1 MLSLLTPV
9 AALLIIWGLVLIT
22 TRWSPYALGFYPH
35 GTIGSA
41 AMYIVLA
48 FAFPSVEG
56 AAAREQMMVLLHAC
70 FAGSSLC
77 WWWTALRMAQ
87 MHGRPLRLP
96 RALTHVLPVVF
107 VGVPLVFGFAGVPAT
122 FVSHG
127 PPEAFVYHLGWYVL
141 VVSLTCVSIATITLG
156 LQRAWTASVA
166 EDRLQFA
173 CVAAVTV
180 APMVLGA
187 VAAIQQGPLELM
199 SIGYGISCAIII
211 VAMYYGQMAPGLGL
225 SLDEVWATDPTA
237 CLVLDRYNRLVYA
250 NESAKKLLAEA
261 KGRGK
266 PVGEWLSAAVT
277 GRNGEPI
284 DIDTLLSDQESA
296 STRLLRL
303 RSVPER
309 LFVCETRL
317 LRARGAVIGRVL
329 SLRDETTHEKFREA
343 ALAARRME
351 SLSHMAGSVA
361 HRFNNLL
368 VSVVGNVDIAKYEI
382 EQDSLNH
389 QSVREILHDI
399 QAAGQQAAELAKQL
413 VTFTGN
419 QLGHKEALD
428 LNLTVHEALALIGK
442 RLPARVRCD
451 VALAASHL
459 MVQGDRSQL
468 IELVLNLVSNAQ
480 EAYADAGGSIRVTT
494 GFRTV
499 REGDLSGIYNR
510 GAMRPGEY
518 AFIEVTDHGPGL
530 PADLA
535 DRLFDPFVTTKDDAQ
550 GLGLATVLGTAIAHE
565 GGVEVRS
572 DGRGSSFTIYLPQL
586 PTTDKADDSEHVTV
600 GPVSRESCL
609 VVDDHPEVLNVHRA
623 MLESLG
629 RQAVATTSPTHA
641 LEMAR
646 MYRFELA
653 LVDVSMPELRGDELV
668 ALMREVDPDLPVIL
682 VSGYADEQAEAE
694 RMPGRTVFIEKP
706 FGLTEL
712 HDAILEVTRPAA
724 GSVRAEVISLSL
736 VHDKQ
741 D

>member
-1 MLSLLTPV
+1 MLPLLTI
-9 AALLIIWGLVLIT
+9 AAGLLIIWGLVLIT
-22 TRWSPYALGFYPH
+22 TRWSPHALGFYPH
-35 GTIGSA
+35 ATIGSA

-48 FAFPSVEG
+48 YAFPAVEAG
-56 AAAREQMMVLLHAC
+56 TARELLLLLLHAC
-70 FAGSSLC
+70 FAGSALC
-77 WWWTALRMAQ
+77 WWWLALRMAQ
-87 MHGRPLRLP
+87 MQGRPVGLP
-96 RALTHVLPVVF
+96 RALTHLLPVML
-107 VGVPLVFGFAGVPAT
+107 VGVPLLLGFAGVPGT
-122 FVSHG
+122 FVSHA
-127 PPEAFVYHLGWYVL
+127 PPEAFVYHPGWYVL
-141 VVSLTCVSIATITLG
+141 VASLCAVSIATIGLG
-156 LQRAWTASVA
+156 AHRAWTASVA

-173 CVAAVTV
+173 CIAAVAVVPT
-180 APMVLGA
+180 ALGCIAA
-187 VAAIQQGPLELM
+187 VQQGPLELM
-199 SIGYGISCAIII
+199 SVGYGVSCAIII
-211 VAMYYGQMAPGLGL
+211 VAIYRGHMSPGLGL
-225 SLDEVWATDPTA
+225 SLDEVWATDPSA

-250 NESAKKLLAEA
+250 NESAQALLEGASE
-261 KGRGK
+261 RGK
-266 PVGEWLSAAVT
+266 RVRDWIAAAVT
-277 GRNGEPI
+277 GRNGEPV
-284 DIDTLLSDQESA
+284 DIDALLSAREEA
-296 STRLLRL
+296 ATRLLRL
-303 RSVPER
+303 RSLPDR
-309 LFVCETRL
+309 LFVCESRL

-329 SLRDETTHEKFREA
+329 ALRDETTHEKFREA
-343 ALAARRME
+343 ALASRRME

-413 VTFTGN
+413 VTSTGN

-459 MVQGDRSQL
+459 TVQGDRSQL

-480 EAYADAGGSIRVTT
+480 EAYGDAGGSIRVTT
-494 GFRTV
+494 GFRAV
-499 REGDLSGIYNR
+499 REGDLTDIYNR
-510 GAMRPGEY
+510 GAMQPGEY

-530 PADLA
+530 PPELA
-535 DRLFDPFVTTKDDAQ
+535 DRLFDPFVTSKDDAQ

-572 DGRGSSFTIYLPQL
+572 DARGCSFTIYLPQL
-586 PTTDKADDSEHVTV
+586 PASDRPDVERVTV
-600 GPVSRESCL
+600 GPVSRETCL

-629 RQAVATTSPTHA
+629 RQPVATTSPTHA

-653 LVDVSMPELRGDELV
+653 LVDISMPELRGDELV

-694 RMPGRTVFIEKP
+694 RVPGRTAFIEKP

-712 HDAILEVTRPAA
+712 HDAILEVSRPVS
-724 GSVRAEVISLSL
+724 GSVTAEVVRLSL
-736 VHDKQ
+736 VHDTP

>member
-1 MLSLLTPV
+1 MLPLLTPV

-35 GTIGSA
+35 ATIASA
-41 AMYIVLA
+41 AVYIVLA

-56 AAAREQMMVLLHAC
+56 AAARELMMVLLHAC
-70 FAGSSLC
+70 FAVSSLC
-77 WWWTALRMAQ
+77 WWWLALRMAQ
-87 MHGRPLRLP
+87 MQGRPVAAS
-96 RALTHVLPVVF
+96 RALTHVLPVLL
-107 VGVPLVFGFAGVPAT
+107 VGVPLAFGLAGVPAT

-127 PPEAFVYHLGWYVL
+127 EPQGFVYHVGWYV
-141 VVSLTCVSIATITLG
+141 VVLSLTCVSIATIVLG
-156 LQRAWTASVA
+156 VHRAWTAAVA

-180 APMVLGA
+180 APLMLGA

-199 SIGYGISCAIII
+199 SVGYGVSCAIII
-211 VAMYYGQMAPGLGL
+211 VAMYRGQMSPGLGL
-225 SLDEVWATDPTA
+225 SLDEVWATDPNA
-237 CLVLDRYNRLVYA
+237 CLVLDRHNRLVYA
-250 NESAKKLLAEA
+250 NDTARQLLPGAT
-261 KGRGK
+261 GRGK

-277 GRNGEPI
+277 GRNREPVDIDAMLSEGEPA
-284 DIDTLLSDQESA
+284 T
-296 STRLLRL
+296 TRLLRL
-303 RSVPER
+303 QEVPDR
-309 LFVCETRL
+309 LFVCESRL
-317 LRARGAVIGRVL
+317 LRTRGTVIGRVL

-382 EQDSLNH
+382 EQDDLNH

-399 QAAGQQAAELAKQL
+399 QVAGQQAAELAKQL

-419 QLGHKEALD
+419 QFGHKEALD

-442 RLPARVRCD
+442 RLPSRVRCD

-459 MVQGDRSQL
+459 MVEGDRSQL

-480 EAYADAGGSIRVTT
+480 EAYGEAGGNIRVTT

-510 GAMRPGEY
+510 GAMRTGEY

-530 PADLA
+530 PPELA
-535 DRLFDPFVTTKDDAQ
+535 DRLFDPFVTTKDDGQ

-572 DGRGSSFTIYLPQL
+572 DSRGCSFTIYLPQL
-586 PTTDKADDSEHVTV
+586 PSTGKAEDVERVTV

-668 ALMREVDPDLPVIL
+668 AHMREVDPDLPVIL
-682 VSGYADEQAEAE
+682 VSGYAEEQAEAE

-712 HDAILEVTRPAA
+712 HDAILEVTRPVA
-724 GSVRAEVISLSL
+724 GSVTAEVISLSL